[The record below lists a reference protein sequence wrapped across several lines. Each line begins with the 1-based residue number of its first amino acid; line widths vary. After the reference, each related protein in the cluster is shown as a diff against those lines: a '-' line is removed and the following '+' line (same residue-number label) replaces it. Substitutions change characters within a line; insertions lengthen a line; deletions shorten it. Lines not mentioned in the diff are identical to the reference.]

1 MRYQKK
7 KKEEPVA
14 PPVVAGFRNEEA
26 FPKLGVES
34 EEREFNPMPPV
45 YQTKSL
51 FNFSSPVLNA
61 QLS

>member
-34 EEREFNPMPPV
+34 EEREFKPMPPV
-45 YQTKSL
+45 Y
-51 FNFSSPVLNA
+51 
-61 QLS
+61 